1 MNMELLASLNSGVSA
16 PAAMTQST
24 QAISGYVSWIESQ
37 VSSQAGDQS
46 AAVDQVK
53 NHASGW
59 YNAIYPQYL
68 DMPAFV
74 TSKSTEINNDL
85 NLLIALAA
93 QYPSAGSSL
102 NSQIEKSASDLT
114 QTVTAISQQATS
126 LGQAIQTFCQNLTG
140 DQHVIVTANNQIQD
154 ELGDANSQ
162 LSQQYGELHHLQSAT
177 CPSKS
182 AIEGCESLIQQ
193 IQQKIT
199 QLQQAVGL
207 LQSIASQ
214 IGNIINAAAYLG
226 SYWTT
231 VGSDAGT
238 CLQSLGLLSTN
249 PAIIGQVDL
258 SGAQQRWN
266 NLVQQFQ
273 LTAQQLSAA

>member
-1 MNMELLASLNSGVSA
+1 MSMELLASLSSGVSA

-24 QAISGYVSWIESQ
+24 QAISGYISWIESQ

-74 TSKSTEINNDL
+74 ASKSTEINNDL

-93 QYPSAGSSL
+93 QYQSAGSSL
-102 NSQIEKSASDLT
+102 NGQIEHSASDLT

-140 DQHVIVTANNQIQD
+140 DQTVIRTAYNQMRD
-154 ELGDANSQ
+154 EIDNANSQ
-162 LSQQYGELHHLQSAT
+162 LSQEYGQLHHLQSAT

-182 AIEGCESLIQQ
+182 AIDASESLIQQ
-193 IQQKIT
+193 MEQKIT
-199 QLQQAVGL
+199 QLNQAAIL

-214 IGNIINAAAYLG
+214 IGNIVNAAAYLG
-226 SYWTT
+226 SYWIT
-231 VGSDAGT
+231 VGADAGT
-238 CLQSLGLLSTN
+238 CLQSLGQLSTS
-249 PAIIGQVDL
+249 PATIVQVDL